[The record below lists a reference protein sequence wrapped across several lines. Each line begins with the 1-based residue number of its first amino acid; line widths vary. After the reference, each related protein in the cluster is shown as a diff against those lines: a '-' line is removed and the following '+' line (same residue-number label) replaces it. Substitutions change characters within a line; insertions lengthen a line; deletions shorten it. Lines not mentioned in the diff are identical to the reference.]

1 MAKENYKYGNPYK
14 FKSMKV
20 YSSAEW
26 MANSTKKFR
35 RVFDKSE
42 VSYIR
47 MQFAFYNKLFD
58 EEEWEAKCAMKI
70 FDVSKKDRKEICNL
84 ESDHKISK
92 TQNVVNIYES
102 WGVDEV
108 GGFWKKGSYVAE
120 AYIDGKFVGS
130 NKFFI
135 EDIGRVTTG
144 SNPYFEVVD
153 VKLYT
158 GKSDAWNIKPENR
171 KYLTTFNQKKTKYIW
186 VEFSLKPKTNK
197 AWNLEFFINFYDDAG
212 QHKAQVE
219 TLRAIEKGNKGKIFT
234 YDRGW
239 GNNDPGSWKDDQY
252 SVEIV
257 FMDTLVA
264 ATEFTMGAKNQEGK
278 NPVSTATK
286 TAIQQTV
293 LEDGEKDESLEQV
306 MARLNELIGLNSIK
320 QKIKDHVSYLDF
332 LKIRKEKGFDDNED
346 ISLHSV
352 FTGNPGTGKTTVVK
366 LLGKIYQKMG
376 LLSKGHVHEV
386 DRSDLV
392 GEFIGQTAPKVKEA
406 IEEARGGIL
415 FIDEAYMLV
424 RSKEDKKDFGKEV
437 LEVIVKEMSDGEG
450 DLAIMLAGYPKE
462 TNYMIKSNP
471 GLKSRIKYHFKF
483 DDYIPQELLE
493 IAQYAAVKRSVKL
506 TPAAKTFLNKT
517 LIEAYRNR
525 GRTFGN
531 GRYAYSLVDEGKM
544 NMGLRLMKSEDIRA
558 LTNEQL
564 STITKEDVEKIV
576 HLESERAADIPV
588 DEQLLKETVAELNS
602 LVGLNNIKNNVNEL
616 IKLVRYY
623 RESGKDVLN
632 KFSMHTVFTGNPGT
646 GRTTVA
652 RIMGKIYK
660 ALGLL
665 EKGHIV
671 ETGRDGL
678 VAGFVGQTALKTKEK
693 IDEASGGVLF
703 IDEAYALSEGGQ
715 NSYGKEAIEV
725 ILKNMEDKRG
735 KFAVIVAGYPDNMDN
750 FLRSNPGLKSRFD
763 KTMHFKDYG
772 AATLLKIAN
781 FMLQEEKLK
790 PDAKAEEFLTS
801 YLEDLHKKRDKYFGN
816 ARRVRK
822 IIEAAIRNQHL
833 RMASLDAKL
842 RTKKAQATIT
852 VEDIRSIVSDD
863 AIKRSGGIGF

>member
-1 MAKENYKYGNPYK
+1 
-14 FKSMKV
+14 
-20 YSSAEW
+20 
-26 MANSTKKFR
+26 
-35 RVFDKSE
+35 
-42 VSYIR
+42 
-47 MQFAFYNKLFD
+47 
-58 EEEWEAKCAMKI
+58 
-70 FDVSKKDRKEICNL
+70 
-84 ESDHKISK
+84 
-92 TQNVVNIYES
+92 
-102 WGVDEV
+102 
-108 GGFWKKGSYVAE
+108 
-120 AYIDGKFVGS
+120 
-130 NKFFI
+130 
-135 EDIGRVTTG
+135 
-144 SNPYFEVVD
+144 
-153 VKLYT
+153 
-158 GKSDAWNIKPENR
+158 
-171 KYLTTFNQKKTKYIW
+171 LTVFNQKKTKYIW
-186 VEFSLKPKTNK
+186 VEFSLKSKTNK
-197 AWNLEFFINFYDDAG
+197 AWNLEFFLNFNDDAG

-219 TLRAIEKGNKGKIFT
+219 TLRFIDKGSKGKIFT

-239 GNNDPGSWKDDQY
+239 GNNDPGSWKDDNY

-264 ATEFTMGAKNQEGK
+264 ATEFSMGTKNEEGESL
-278 NPVSTATK
+278 VSK
-286 TAIQQTV
+286 SSQTAIQQSVIEEGEENET
-293 LEDGEKDESLEQV
+293 LEEV
-306 MARLNELIGLNSIK
+306 MARLNELIGLNTIK

-376 LLSKGHVHEV
+376 LLTKGHVHEV

-424 RSKEDKKDFGKEV
+424 RSKDDKKDFGKEV
-437 LEVIVKEMSDGEG
+437 IEVIVKEMSDGEG

-462 TNYMIKSNP
+462 TEYMISSNP
-471 GLKSRIKYHFKF
+471 GLKSRIKYNFKF

-493 IAQYAAVKRSVKL
+493 ISQYAAVKRSVKL
-506 TPAAKTFLNKT
+506 TTAAKTFVNKT

-525 GRTFGN
+525 DRTFGN
-531 GRYAYSLVDEGKM
+531 GRYAYSLIDEGKM
-544 NMGLRLMKSEDIRA
+544 NMGLRLMKSDDIHS

-576 HLESERAADIPV
+576 HLETKRTADIPV

-646 GRTTVA
+646 GKTTVA

-665 EKGHIV
+665 ERGHIV

-693 IDEASGGVLF
+693 IDEANGGVLF

-763 KTMHFKDYG
+763 KTMHFKDYD
-772 AATLLKIAN
+772 AETLLLIAN
-781 FMLQEEKLK
+781 YMLDEENLK
-790 PDAKAEEFLTS
+790 PDAKAEVLLKD
-801 YLEDLHKKRDKYFGN
+801 YLISLHKKRDKFFGN
-816 ARRVRK
+816 ARKVRK
-822 IIEAAIRNQHL
+822 IVEAAVRNQHL
-833 RMASLDAKL
+833 RMASLDSKL
-842 RTKKAQATIT
+842 RTKKSQNTIT
-852 VEDIRSIVSDD
+852 EEDIKHITEDEE
-863 AIKRSGGIGF
+863 IIRSGGIGF